1 MCMRHANK
9 VSHARHGR
17 QSHGTAVHRR
27 AGVGAKRRTRRR
39 LLRCG
44 NHGDGR
50 PCRGKKT
57 YRTVGKKNLSGS
69 VHAMLPYPGL
79 TTRRH
84 ANTHIEKG
92 KRVKQERTHKR
103 KHNHTCKETHN
114 SARHEKND
122 AAKQTATLTVS
133 VTSSKAHFHAL
144 FRARA
149 GARGP
154 SGGQGRA
161 AASHTGAEALR
172 AGGGRRRRTE
182 VERVILAV
190 LFLILL
196 ARGLSVVQL
205 LVRGL
210 EVRVP
215 VAGTVHHSTCRG
227 RQRRGRGG
235 HGGRSRCRSGR
246 VAVARGARRWR
257 DRRRGRRRG
266 RGAVGSSGCSLEGG
280 VYDLKQRRRS
290 PLLLTGRPLGP
301 YRSTRPRGT
310 PCRRPRRRRA
320 ARRVVVI
327 LTTALSRA
335 GAVLA
340 AAPVTSTVEAAT
352 LQAVGHTA
360 VNAGP
365 DDAFDQRVTH
375 ELLVV

>member
-1 MCMRHANK
+1 MARDVLAARASRLAFGVRHEKTSYNLIIEKLDVSTKCVNFMASKSAYRAFRAVIRNK
-9 VSHARHGR
+9 IALWWA
-17 QSHGTAVHRR
+17 TD
-27 AGVGAKRRTRRR
+27 
-39 LLRCG
+39 RCG
-44 NHGDGR
+44 FTLALCAMTRSQYICFPLALLACACATLTKSLMHAMAGSRMALLCTAEQGSGRKDEQDGD
-50 PCRGKKT
+50 CSDAAITATDAHVEEKKT

-133 VTSSKAHFHAL
+133 VTSSKAHFYAL
-144 FRARA
+144 FRART

-227 RQRRGRGG
+227 RQHRGRGG
-235 HGGRSRCRSGR
+235 HGGRSRCRGGR
-246 VAVARGARRWR
+246 VAVARGARR
-257 DRRRGRRRG
+257 
-266 RGAVGSSGCSLEGG
+266 
-280 VYDLKQRRRS
+280 
-290 PLLLTGRPLGP
+290 
-301 YRSTRPRGT
+301 
-310 PCRRPRRRRA
+310 
-320 ARRVVVI
+320 
-327 LTTALSRA
+327 
-335 GAVLA
+335 
-340 AAPVTSTVEAAT
+340 
-352 LQAVGHTA
+352 
-360 VNAGP
+360 
-365 DDAFDQRVTH
+365 
-375 ELLVV
+375 